1 MNLTN
6 QQGVCPGV
14 YLVRFDEA
22 IFTGGA
28 VQYQQLV
35 NDTGGSPTGWMDFV
49 SCCLESSATPLLDL
63 QSDPA
68 MTGYFP
74 GLEQVVIRDY
84 MMADELRPHFGV
96 APCKDYPNGHECASA
111 TPIVSINC
119 SQPSLP
125 NQTLE
130 PGGTPGCKFNGLSIE
145 SAGFPPGAPAVRVY
159 NGSVQGTTIVAAQGG
174 VYSGQGVVDVQGKPI
189 GIWKSTHAAGWLMSG
204 PKDADALAFLPS
216 GADKPSRII
225 RADGSEAHHRPGA
238 PAEEAPT
245 VVQSQLSNASLWD
258 PPPLEPGTR
267 ATLVIQVAGA
277 EPGDIV
283 ASAHSALTMGLGL
296 QLSAICD
303 SEQVEAMLF
312 NSGDEAVDV
321 PAGQLR
327 VVVTKMLWPQLKMDD
342 VGTGGDSGLA
352 CVDDFRASM
361 GVTTHWQTPVLPLP
375 GELDMLASA
384 GFSFVRTDMLWS
396 QVERTPGVC
405 ECRTGRIGL

>member
-1 MNLTN
+1 MVMHSLEMPDDDESDAGKTSSEVPHLRLKFRPMVSGDQAPARAPWVPISAARLDVLTN
-6 QQGVCPGV
+6 RKRSAPQ
-14 YLVRFDEA
+14 
-22 IFTGGA
+22 TG
-28 VQYQQLV
+28 
-35 NDTGGSPTGWMDFV
+35 
-49 SCCLESSATPLLDL
+49 SSI
-63 QSDPA
+63 Q
-68 MTGYFP
+68 MTNA
-74 GLEQVVIRDY
+74 R
-84 MMADELRPHFGV
+84 
-96 APCKDYPNGHECASA
+96 
-111 TPIVSINC
+111 
-119 SQPSLP
+119 
-125 NQTLE
+125 
-130 PGGTPGCKFNGLSIE
+130 
-145 SAGFPPGAPAVRVY
+145 
-159 NGSVQGTTIVAAQGG
+159 
-174 VYSGQGVVDVQGKPI
+174 
-189 GIWKSTHAAGWLMSG
+189 
-204 PKDADALAFLPS
+204 
-216 GADKPSRII
+216 ADKPSRII

-258 PPPLEPGTR
+258 PPPLEAGTR

-296 QLSAICD
+296 QLSAICG
-303 SEQVEAMLF
+303 SEKVEAMLF

-375 GELDMLASA
+375 GELDMLTSA

-405 ECRTGRIGL
+405 ECRTGRLGL